1 MGGAS
6 SKKSGQAT
14 NNGTKVVVQTRT
26 AEVSEVQVHEVS
38 TEPVAA
44 PPRFSVQQHS
54 HTPSHSPSPTIE
66 TLPNSNTSPL
76 PPSTENQPFTLR
88 SVSSATPHES
98 SAQSQAANSVA
109 RGASQKGM
117 TVSVSP
123 VPSSHSN
130 SASAVSQPGNRPNTN
145 STVKANL
152 QKAINKDEEYNAP
165 GYIEPTPVNE
175 PKVPSFRQTND
186 PIIKNPRDDA
196 LLIDLSPRDAP
207 RNAQQD
213 QGYRGGIDNQT
224 NSQKQNLNRDV
235 FDSEKFR
242 QANARKTNQS
252 RDYDY
257 DSSKPQVARP
267 PDRPTGHT
275 KFDDSNAD
283 PQKPKFMGPTKQF
296 ISPEDELMLEEIL
309 ETTAA

>member
-1 MGGAS
+1 
-6 SKKSGQAT
+6 
-14 NNGTKVVVQTRT
+14 
-26 AEVSEVQVHEVS
+26 
-38 TEPVAA
+38 
-44 PPRFSVQQHS
+44 
-54 HTPSHSPSPTIE
+54 
-66 TLPNSNTSPL
+66 
-76 PPSTENQPFTLR
+76 
-88 SVSSATPHES
+88 
-98 SAQSQAANSVA
+98 
-109 RGASQKGM
+109 M

-257 DSSKPQVARP
+257 DSSKPQ
-267 PDRPTGHT
+267 T